1 MEKHKTTVNDIL
13 LSAVSDTT
21 SPETGVSLFMVAP

>member
-1 MEKHKTTVNDIL
+1 MEKHKTTVNGI